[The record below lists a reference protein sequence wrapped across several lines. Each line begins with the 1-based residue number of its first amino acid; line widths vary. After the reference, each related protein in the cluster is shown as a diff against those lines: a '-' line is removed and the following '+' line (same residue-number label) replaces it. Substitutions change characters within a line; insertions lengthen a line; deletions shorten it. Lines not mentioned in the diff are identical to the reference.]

1 MQENIQNNDS
11 NIDFLFTNDGS
22 VGLYNYDVDDIYH
35 SVFGAK
41 SEAKDKFVTPLNFEN
56 NFFYKNELNILDI
69 CYGIGYNTKTFIE
82 KILQSNYKGKVNI
95 DLLETDKSLVLFS
108 PFIKDGFFKNNPEIS
123 YIILR
128 SLFDEIK
135 AVDFALSDIIENKKV
150 KKFFEPFYRRLI
162 KRFKFYRY
170 AYDHERCK
178 QAFLHN
184 IYYHCISSSMKIAH
198 KCLKYKNFKIT
209 PHIGDA
215 RQSIK
220 ALSKLY
226 DIVFLDAFT
235 PAKQPLLW
243 TLDFFSELY
252 RITQKDCMILTYSNS
267 ASVRHAMK
275 ESGFFVGKLFDKQKR
290 HCGTCASKNP
300 EFIKNK
306 LDEYDTGLMNTSA
319 GVYYIDRSLNSSC
332 EDILKE
338 HKERKQK
345 LNLESSS
352 HFIKRYKNMRECR
365 QYEKI

>member
-1 MQENIQNNDS
+1 
-11 NIDFLFTNDGS
+11 
-22 VGLYNYDVDDIYH
+22 
-35 SVFGAK
+35 
-41 SEAKDKFVTPLNFEN
+41 
-56 NFFYKNELNILDI
+56 
-69 CYGIGYNTKTFIE
+69 
-82 KILQSNYKGKVNI
+82 
-95 DLLETDKSLVLFS
+95 
-108 PFIKDGFFKNNPEIS
+108 
-123 YIILR
+123 
-128 SLFDEIK
+128 
-135 AVDFALSDIIENKKV
+135 
-150 KKFFEPFYRRLI
+150 
-162 KRFKFYRY
+162 
-170 AYDHERCK
+170 
-178 QAFLHN
+178 
-184 IYYHCISSSMKIAH
+184 MKIAQ

-220 ALSKLY
+220 SLSGLY

-235 PAKQPLLW
+235 PTKQPLLW

-252 RITQKDCMILTYSNS
+252 RITKKDCMILTYSNS

-275 ESGFFVGKLFDKQKR
+275 ESGFFVGKLLDKQNR

-319 GVYYIDRSLNSSC
+319 GVYYIDKSLNSSC